1 MKSGDIIAYMAP
13 FLPMFLVFLVVG
25 IGSVVLLVRDI
36 KAQAYI
42 KSFAIPL
49 IPIMVVVIL
58 FSAIS
63 CWILF
68 DKHILGGFQAYYDI
82 QNENFDTVTGKIEAF
97 GYGDQNVQYVTIDGQ
112 EYAYIRPEDKS
123 SEYAFDL
130 GSTIEIVYGSNSM
143 YIIDIVE

>member
-25 IGSVVLLVRDI
+25 IGSVVLLVWGI
-36 KAQAYI
+36 KAQAYFFP
-42 KSFAIPL
+42 FAKPL
-49 IPIMVVVIL
+49 MVVVIL
-58 FSAIS
+58 FSAIT

-68 DKHILGGFQAYYDI
+68 DKHILGGFQAYYDV
-82 QNENFDTVTGKIEAF
+82 QNENFDTITGKIEAF
-97 GYGDQNVQYVTIDGQ
+97 GYGDQHVQYVTIDGQ
-112 EYAYIRPEDKS
+112 EYAYIRPEDKR